1 MENGITKT
9 VVTTKK
15 VAKETRVTKAG
26 TKTKLVL
33 ENIPGV
39 FFPKLNS
46 LKNNNM

>member
-39 FFPKLNS
+39 FSKIKFFK
-46 LKNNNM
+46 K